1 MPWTLNCWVSH
12 WSKESKSFL
21 SLFCV
26 PKKSDYIFCINPD
39 VKEKRNFIQRAH
51 AGKID
56 HLFADVRDVAK
67 GTAHCYIHGCDCAI
81 PRVDM
86 IISGTAC
93 TSISGERSSNS
104 EFATCF
110 ASGLGASG
118 VTYQCGYRDMFSVA
132 KPLLSLYENVNKVS
146 QRSLAHRVY
155 RYILG
160 TKAGLLWDLHYLYI
174 YILCSVFHC
183 WKITKESNFVKQI
196 DGLRGA
202 NTTVNKC
209 VYKYMYI

>member
-1 MPWTLNCWVSH
+1 
-12 WSKESKSFL
+12 
-21 SLFCV
+21 
-26 PKKSDYIFCINPD
+26 
-39 VKEKRNFIQRAH
+39 
-51 AGKID
+51 
-56 HLFADVRDVAK
+56 
-67 GTAHCYIHGCDCAI
+67 
-81 PRVDM
+81 M

-155 RYILG
+155 RYIFG

-174 YILCSVFHC
+174 YDVLYFTVERSPRNQI
-183 WKITKESNFVKQI
+183 WSNKFMDYAGPTQQ
-196 DGLRGA
+196 
-202 NTTVNKC
+202 
-209 VYKYMYI
+209 

>member
-1 MPWTLNCWVSH
+1 
-12 WSKESKSFL
+12 
-21 SLFCV
+21 
-26 PKKSDYIFCINPD
+26 
-39 VKEKRNFIQRAH
+39 
-51 AGKID
+51 
-56 HLFADVRDVAK
+56 
-67 GTAHCYIHGCDCAI
+67 
-81 PRVDM
+81 M

-155 RYILG
+155 RYIYI
-160 TKAGLLWDLHYLYI
+160 YLEPKQGCSGIYITYI

-209 VYKYMYI
+209 VYKYIYIYNIILYYIILYYIIHKLPSHQWDTEDGKVSAISI